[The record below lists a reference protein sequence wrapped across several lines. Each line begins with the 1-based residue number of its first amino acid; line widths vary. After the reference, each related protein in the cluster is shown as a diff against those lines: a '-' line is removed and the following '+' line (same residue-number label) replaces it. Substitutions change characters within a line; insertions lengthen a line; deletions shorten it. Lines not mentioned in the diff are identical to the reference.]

1 MGDGYTWVSS
11 NSGNVPENAVMS
23 GSTSEGEPLY
33 IGRAFYEGSL
43 TPGKVHQ
50 SHGCLYLP
58 YNGSEQSSQLYE
70 VLIAP
75 PPTTTWTPWTAA
87 DGVPEGA
94 IMAGIDCDGTA
105 IYIGKA
111 SHEDDV
117 IPAKVLP
124 AKESAYVCYGGEEF
138 VKYELEVLCGGPTKW
153 VKSSQGEV
161 PPGAIP
167 GGLTIDGEILYIGRG
182 SHDGSLTVGKVQS
195 SHSTLYIAF
204 DGQEISLPD
213 YEILVEKF

>member
-1 MGDGYTWVSS
+1 MGENYTWLSA
-11 NSGNVPENAVMS
+11 NSGNVPENAVTT
-23 GSTSEGEPLY
+23 GTSSDGEALY

-43 TPGKVHQ
+43 TLGKIHP

-58 YNGSEQSSQLYE
+58 YNGLEQCSQLYE

-75 PPTTTWTPWTAA
+75 PSNTTWCPWTAS

-117 IPAKVLP
+117 MPAKVLP
-124 AKESAYVCYGGEEF
+124 AKEAAYVCYGGEEF

-153 VKSSQGEV
+153 VKSGDGEV
-161 PPGAIP
+161 PAGAIA
-167 GGLTIDGEILYIGRG
+167 GGQTSDGEVLYIGRG
-182 SHDGSLTVGKVQS
+182 SHDGSLTVGKVQL

-213 YEILVEKF
+213 YEILVDKF